1 MHLVTVHFSLL
12 HNPGARCILDALRVG
27 LTRTEQNLSL
37 QVLICTRGMMTAR
50 LAEYG
55 FSDTY
60 ILGRGFRDTYI
71 LAGCSLA
78 GCGNFWKLY

>member
-12 HNPGARCILDALRVG
+12 HNPGARCILDALR
-27 LTRTEQNLSL
+27 NLSL

-71 LAGCSLA
+71 LAALQGAEIFGSYIS
-78 GCGNFWKLY
+78 KT